1 MIPSPFEYVAAQSAD
16 EAVALL
22 QQHGDEAKLLAGG
35 HSLLPMMKVR
45 LAAPSVLIDVGGL
58 SDLDYIRVDGSF
70 LAVGATTRHQA
81 VTSSEL
87 VREQV
92 PLLAWS
98 AGLVGDPQIRHRG
111 TIGGSLAHA
120 DPAADL
126 PMALSAVDGRVVVQG
141 PSGRREI
148 GVDDFF
154 QGYFETA
161 LEPEEMIVELR
172 MPARP
177 GQPWGYQKFTRRAND
192 WAIVGVAAVGGRV
205 SLANM
210 GPQPVRAVSTEQAV
224 AGGASATEAAA
235 LAAEEAE
242 PAEDMHADAP
252 YRRHLARVLT
262 KRALVSAGVP
272 A

>member
-1 MIPSPFEYVAAQSAD
+1 MIPSPFSYVAASSVE
-16 EAVALL
+16 EAVSLL
-22 QQHGDEAKLLAGG
+22 VEHGAEAKLLAGG

-45 LAAPSVLIDVGGL
+45 LAAPSVLVDVGGL
-58 SDLDYIRVDGSF
+58 STLDYVRVDGSD
-70 LAVGATTRHQA
+70 LAVGATTRHQTVA
-81 VTSSEL
+81 TSEL

-126 PMALSAVDGRVVVQG
+126 PMALSAADGVLVVQG
-141 PSGRREI
+141 PSGRRSV
-148 GVDDFF
+148 GVDEFF
-154 QGYFETA
+154 TGYFETA
-161 LEPEEMIVELR
+161 LAEDEMIVEIRLPLR
-172 MPARP
+172 A
-177 GQPWGYQKFTRRAND
+177 GVPWGYQKFTRRAND
-192 WAIVGVAAVGGRV
+192 WAIVGVAALGGRV
-205 SLANM
+205 SLGNM
-210 GPQPVRAVSTEQAV
+210 GPVPVRAL
-224 AGGASATEAAA
+224 ATEPAPRAGATAPDAAR
-235 LAAEEAE
+235 LAAEQAE

-262 KRALVSAGVP
+262 HRALLSAGAP